1 MFQVITRVPFPV
13 SVPVENSPDHISSLS
28 QVIKDDLPISL
39 DRPFFQHLDLLI
51 ALIKLQDNRG
61 CSLLHVHDNIP
72 VILDRFRFKILHELV
87 VIQPVNTI
95 YSHRI
100 DQQLIFRFRLPF
112 FLHVIPTNFQ
122 TIMFQVKVNRGQ
134 NGIHHFQQLDIL
146 QPLLH
151 DRTIKFQCDILIQI
165 HRTTNPRANL
175 HKLNCRNGILFLLT
189 LTLGLRF
196 VLVIEFNRIR
206 KQHSFTKRIRPQIT
220 GLCHER
226 IDLVHQ
232 RVLYPQLNRIPPGR
246 TFLDIP
252 IILIN
257 LI

>member
-1 MFQVITRVPFPV
+1 
-13 SVPVENSPDHISSLS
+13 
-28 QVIKDDLPISL
+28 
-39 DRPFFQHLDLLI
+39 
-51 ALIKLQDNRG
+51 
-61 CSLLHVHDNIP
+61 
-72 VILDRFRFKILHELV
+72 
-87 VIQPVNTI
+87 
-95 YSHRI
+95 
-100 DQQLIFRFRLPF
+100 
-112 FLHVIPTNFQ
+112 
-122 TIMFQVKVNRGQ
+122 MFQVKLNRGQ

-151 DRTIKFQCDILIQI
+151 DRTIKLQCDVLIQI

-220 GLCHER
+220 GLSHER